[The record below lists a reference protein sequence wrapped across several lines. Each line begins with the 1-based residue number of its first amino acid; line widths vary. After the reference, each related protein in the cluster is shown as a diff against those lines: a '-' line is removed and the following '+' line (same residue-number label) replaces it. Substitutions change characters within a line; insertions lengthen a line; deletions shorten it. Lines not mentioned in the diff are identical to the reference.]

1 MKWKQ
6 FDVISWSLC
15 LFKSKLLYRDICP
28 DKIDTRI
35 VKLLWKVEGIINA
48 LRQMYK
54 NNSKNKS
61 GIYRVAQEQ
70 ISRPLEYFWEEKIS
84 DVFKMCYAFFSLNLI
99 RLDLVFGELNSLF
112 RSVSYR
118 LSRLVIELS
127 RLYI

>member
-15 LFKSKLLYRDICP
+15 LFKSKLLYRDICH

>member
-15 LFKSKLLYRDICP
+15 LFKSKLLYRDICH

-84 DVFKMCYAFFSLNLI
+84 DVFKMCYAFLSLNLI